1 MGCVLAS
8 LAMVLMLE
16 FIVLLFMCF
25 SKRTVAYDY
34 ITRILILL
42 KSVSVYRITKHVIPD
57 VTIY

>member
-8 LAMVLMLE
+8 LAVVLMLE
-16 FIVLLFMCF
+16 FIVLLFMSFC
-25 SKRTVAYDY
+25 KRTVAYDY

-42 KSVSVYRITKHVIPD
+42 KSVIVYRITKHVIPD

>member
-16 FIVLLFMCF
+16 FIVLLFMSF

-42 KSVSVYRITKHVIPD
+42 KSVIVYRITKHVIPD